1 MTYQGLMF
9 SIIIPNYNNAE
20 WLDKCFTSIYEQRR
34 KDHEVIFIDDMS
46 TDNSLEIA
54 SKWCKKFDDMTVF
67 KNSVKKWNGGSRN
80 VALSFAKGKYLV
92 FLDSDDTFADNTC
105 LERIGNAIEDN
116 NSPDLVRLSY
126 ATSVSGAEYP
136 ADLSD
141 QDAIDKILASVSVA
155 CWTKCVKREKFVRF
169 PENTLMEDVVQHIA
183 QLDVID
189 SVAVCKGPI
198 VKWNRDN
205 ANSCSRNPELQNNK
219 WRSSLYRFYADLLD
233 LEVKRPASQFELA
246 KRRSMALDNI
256 MNGRFEQ

>member
-20 WLDKCFTSIYEQRR
+20 WLDKCFTSIAEQRR
-34 KDHEVIFIDDMS
+34 KDYEVIFIDDVS

-54 SKWCKKFDDMTVF
+54 EKCNVTTTVL
-67 KNSVKKWNGGSRN
+67 KNTVKKWNGGSRN
-80 VALSFAKGKYLV
+80 AALSYAKGKYLV
-92 FLDSDDTFADNTC
+92 FLDSDDTFVDNTC
-105 LERIGNAIEDN
+105 LERIGKAIEDN
-116 NSPDLVRLSY
+116 NYPDLVRLSY
-126 ATSVSGAEYP
+126 VTSVSGAEYP

-141 QDAIDKILASVSVA
+141 QDTIDKILASVSVA

-205 ANSCSRNPELQNNK
+205 TNSCSRNPELQNNK
-219 WRSSLYRFYADLLD
+219 WHSSLYRFYADLLD

-256 MNGRFEQ
+256 MNGRYEQ

>member
-9 SIIIPNYNNAE
+9 SIIIPNYNNAK
-20 WLDKCFTSIYEQRR
+20 WLDKCFASIAEQSR
-34 KDHEVIFIDDMS
+34 KDYEVIFIDDVS

-54 SKWCKKFDDMTVF
+54 DKWNITIL
-67 KNSVKKWNGGSRN
+67 KNTVKKWNGGSRN

-105 LERIGNAIEDN
+105 LERIGKAIEDN
-116 NSPDLVRLSY
+116 NYPDLVRLSY
-126 ATSVSGAEYP
+126 TTSVGDAEYP

-141 QDAIDKILASVSVA
+141 QDTVDKILASISVA

-169 PENTLMEDVVQHIA
+169 PENTLMEDVVQHLA
-183 QLDVID
+183 QLDVTD

-198 VKWNRDN
+198 VKWNRN
-205 ANSCSRNPELQNNK
+205 NTNSCSCNPELQNSK

-233 LEVKRPASQFELA
+233 LEVKRPATQFELA

-256 MNGRFEQ
+256 LNGRYEQ